1 MKKKILALIIG
12 LCMASTLVGCG
23 NGEIANSKIRIKQ
36 YKGLEVTETTL
47 EVTDEDVQMSIDST
61 LSTLSTKTDI
71 TDRPAQDGD
80 LVVIDYEGKLDGVP
94 FDGGT
99 AQKQSVEISDKS
111 GYVPGF
117 AEGIVGHS
125 IGETFDVNLTFPENY
140 HENLAGKAVVFT
152 MTLHSIQEVHVP
164 ELTEDLLPQIS
175 KTAKTIEEYKKEVR
189 ADLEKSNKES
199 LESQKEQQVWN
210 KLLENCVVDKYPDG
224 QVEEFVKNVET
235 QLGEAAKQ
243 SNTTAAEL
251 FKSYYGISP
260 EEYVKNSVKM
270 EYAIGLIAEKEKI
283 TLTEKEYKE
292 GLKEQATQNGYENV
306 DEFEKA
312 YGHDTIELLLL
323 QPKVGKFLV
332 DNCKMV
338 KAEKTK

>member
-1 MKKKILALIIG
+1 
-12 LCMASTLVGCG
+12 MASTLVGCS

-99 AQKQSVEISDKS
+99 AQKQSVEISESS

>member
-1 MKKKILALIIG
+1 MIG
-12 LCMASTLVGCG
+12 TLVGCK
-23 NGEIANSKIRIKQ
+23 NGEIANEDEKIENEGIANDKIRIKQ

-71 TDRPAQDGD
+71 TDRPAQEGD
-80 LVVIDYEGKLDGVP
+80 LVVIDYEGKLDGVA

-99 AQKQSVEISDKS
+99 AKQQSVEISESS

-125 IGETFDVNLTFPENY
+125 IGETFDVDVTFPENY

-164 ELTEDLLPQIS
+164 ELTEELLPQLS
-175 KTAKTIEEYKKEVR
+175 KTAKTIKEYKEEVR

-199 LESQKEQQVWN
+199 IESYKEQQVWS
-210 KLLENCVVDKYPDG
+210 KLIENCVVDKYPDG
-224 QVEEFVKNVET
+224 QVEEFVANVET
-235 QLGEAAKQ
+235 QLSEAAKS
-243 SNTTAAEL
+243 SNMTAAEL
-251 FKSYYGISP
+251 FKSYYGITP
-260 EEYVKNSVKM
+260 EEYVKNSVKL
-270 EYAIGLIAEKEKI
+270 EYAIELIADKEKI
-283 TLTEKEYKE
+283 TLTEKEYQD
-292 GLKEQATQNGYENV
+292 GLKEQAAQNGYDDV
-306 DEFEKA
+306 DEFEKT

-332 DNCKMV
+332 DNCKVV
-338 KAEKTK
+338 KAESTK

>member
-1 MKKKILALIIG
+1 
-12 LCMASTLVGCG
+12 MASTLVGCG

-94 FDGGT
+94 FDGG
-99 AQKQSVEISDKS
+99 AAKEQSVEISDKS

-125 IGETFDVNLTFPENY
+125 IGETFDVNLTFPEDY
-140 HENLAGKAVVFT
+140 HKNLAGKAVVFT

-164 ELTEDLLPQIS
+164 ELTEDLLPQLS
-175 KTAKTIEEYKKEVR
+175 QTAKTIEEYKKEVR

-338 KAEKTK
+338 KAETKK

>member
-1 MKKKILALIIG
+1 
-12 LCMASTLVGCG
+12 MASTLVGCS